1 MLSYRC
7 HPEVGGQGV
16 YVSHL
21 TEALA
26 ELGHE
31 VTVFSGPPYPD
42 LHPSVTLHQVPSLD
56 LYRPEDP
63 FRRPA
68 RSEFRDWI
76 DGLEYAAMCVGSFPE
91 PLTFSLRMARMRREL
106 TKGFDVVHDNQT
118 LGYGM
123 PVVARA
129 VPLVT
134 TIHHPIS
141 IDRRLALDDTVGTFK
156 RLGKRRWYG
165 FVRMQARVAR
175 RLGNLVTVSEAT
187 RSDVVHEFGVAEG
200 AISVVHN
207 GVDAD
212 LFKPVPQ
219 IRREPGRI
227 VTVAS
232 SDQASKGLAVLVE
245 AVAKLRT
252 EREARLVV
260 IGRGSDSPILRAA
273 AARFGIEVEALGRV
287 TALKMVEEMARAQVA
302 VVPSLY
308 EGFSLPAAEAMACG
322 IPLVA
327 TTGGAL
333 PEVVGNAG
341 VLAEPGDAH
350 ALATAI
356 ASVLDSESLAS
367 DLGRLGRERVLERF
381 TWRQAALRMEE
392 VYTAARGSSP
402 C

>member
-1 MLSYRC
+1 
-7 HPEVGGQGV
+7 
-16 YVSHL
+16 
-21 TEALA
+21 
-26 ELGHE
+26 
-31 VTVFSGPPYPD
+31 
-42 LHPSVTLHQVPSLD
+42 
-56 LYRPEDP
+56 
-63 FRRPA
+63 
-68 RSEFRDWI
+68 
-76 DGLEYAAMCVGSFPE
+76 
-91 PLTFSLRMARMRREL
+91 
-106 TKGFDVVHDNQT
+106 
-118 LGYGM
+118 
-123 PVVARA
+123 
-129 VPLVT
+129 
-134 TIHHPIS
+134 
-141 IDRRLALDDTVGTFK
+141 
-156 RLGKRRWYG
+156 
-165 FVRMQARVAR
+165 
-175 RLGNLVTVSEAT
+175 
-187 RSDVVHEFGVAEG
+187 
-200 AISVVHN
+200 VVHN

-252 EREARLVV
+252 EREAKLVV